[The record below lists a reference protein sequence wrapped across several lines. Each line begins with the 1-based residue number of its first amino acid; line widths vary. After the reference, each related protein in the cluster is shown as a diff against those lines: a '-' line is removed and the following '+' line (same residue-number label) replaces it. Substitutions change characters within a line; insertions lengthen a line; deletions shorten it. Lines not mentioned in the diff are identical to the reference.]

1 MSKNIGHRILTFLSR
16 IIRCLLCY
24 DFENEDDGRIIT
36 DIADRDFV
44 FLCQIFAVMKMFF
57 LT

>member
-24 DFENEDDGRIIT
+24 DFENEDDAIIIT
-36 DIADRDFV
+36 DIADTNFV
-44 FLCQIFAVMKMFF
+44 FLCQIFSVMNMFF